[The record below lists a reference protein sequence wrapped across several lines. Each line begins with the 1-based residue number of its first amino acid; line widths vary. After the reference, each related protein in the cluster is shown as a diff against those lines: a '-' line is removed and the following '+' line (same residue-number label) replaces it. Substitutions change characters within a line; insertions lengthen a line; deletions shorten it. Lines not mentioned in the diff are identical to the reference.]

1 MRTDGAQGRVVAA
14 LVVAAVLAVACGGGD
29 EGPVAGDS
37 ATTTSTAVATAPG
50 AAGGTGQT
58 VGGDAGSPA
67 GSGAGAGSGGV
78 GSDGSGGG
86 GGGAVTNA
94 PSPPADAVIP
104 VGSLRVG
111 AVAPPL
117 LRPGRGDRVVIEVRA
132 QAGAAPA
139 TSTLDH
145 VASAVG
151 SAAGKPVSV
160 DGVDPL
166 AGGARDWTAQEIV
179 AAAAAAAQV
188 ESGRDQVV
196 LRLLFLRGTY
206 QGDDSILGVAVAGD
220 VTAVFSDQVAAAA
233 GILVPPSVVEDA
245 VTMHEVGHLL
255 GLVDLLLGT
264 GRGDPAHPGH
274 SRNKRSV
281 MYWQVESGLITQLL
295 DGGIPRDYDADD
307 RTELATI
314 RAG

>member
-1 MRTDGAQGRVVAA
+1 MRTERAWGRWGAAV
-14 LVVAAVLAVACGGGD
+14 LVAAVLAAACGGGGD
-29 EGPVAGDS
+29 DDPSAGAG
-37 ATTTSTAVATAPG
+37 ATTSSTTAVTAAPGATDGSGQPVDGAGGSPAGPG
-50 AAGGTGQT
+50 AAGD
-58 VGGDAGSPA
+58 GG
-67 GSGAGAGSGGV
+67 GSGGE
-78 GSDGSGGG
+78 
-86 GGGAVTNA
+86 GGGAVTTVSSA
-94 PSPPADAVIP
+94 PADAVIP
-104 VGSLRVG
+104 VGSVGVG

-139 TSTLDH
+139 AATLDH
-145 VASAVG
+145 VASVIGA
-151 SAAGKPVSV
+151 AAGKPVSI
-160 DGVDPL
+160 DGVDAL
-166 AGGARDWTAQEIV
+166 GGGGRAWTAQEIV
-179 AAAAAAAQV
+179 ATAAAAAQV

-206 QGDDSILGVAVAGD
+206 QGDDGILGVAVAGD
-220 VTAVFSDQVAAAA
+220 VAAVFSDRVAAAA
-233 GILVPPSVVEDA
+233 GILVSPAVVEDA

-274 SRNKRSV
+274 SRNQRSV

-307 RTELATI
+307 RAELAAI